1 MLLLNSRVPGSFEGS
16 FDEKRPKF
24 STKVLTLAHP
34 ERLVRKLWMYS
45 KNSEYG
51 DNKGDM
57 IVIMGAIPVGC
68 INRFFVFIVLV

>member
-34 ERLVRKLWMYS
+34 ERLVRKL
-45 KNSEYG
+45 
-51 DNKGDM
+51 
-57 IVIMGAIPVGC
+57 
-68 INRFFVFIVLV
+68 